1 MRARGI
7 LAILLVALVAV
18 SALVFAIGTLA
29 LTAVD
34 YLSRSGHAPTIE
46 DADLGTLEV
55 YDVLDD
61 ATLDPLPSGLSA
73 TVWATYV
80 RVVGAEYAGL
90 TMSTFQT
97 GSNEDSDTLAYV
109 IRADGDVDRWD
120 LAANLAYSDNQE
132 ELIATLVHEYA
143 HLLSLNAAEVE
154 PFVKQCETLDLDEG
168 CAVTDSYILEFER
181 QFWADYGA
189 DAPAP
194 TNIDDEVTAA
204 FYADHEDEF
213 VSEYAATNVVE
224 DFAESFM
231 VYVIE
236 PLPEHDETPT
246 ARKLLFFSD
255 YPELAEIRD
264 RIRAEFEGEFSAFR

>member
-7 LAILLVALVAV
+7 LALVLVAV
-18 SALVFAIGTLA
+18 VAVGALVFAVGTLA

-34 YLSRSGHAPTIE
+34 YLSRSGPAPTIE

-55 YDVLDD
+55 YNVLDN
-61 ATLDPLPSGLSA
+61 ATLDPLPSGLGA

-80 RVVGAEYAGL
+80 RIVGAEYAGT

-109 IRADGDVDRWD
+109 IRADRDVQRWD
-120 LAANLAYSDNQE
+120 LAANLAHSEDQP

-143 HLLSLNAAEVE
+143 HILSLNAEQVA
-154 PFVKQCETLDLDEG
+154 PLAKSCDTLDLDEG
-168 CAVTDSYILEFER
+168 CAEADSYILEFER
-181 QFWADYGA
+181 EFWAEYGD
-189 DAPAP
+189 DAPDP
-194 TNIDDEVTAA
+194 TNVDDEITAA
-204 FYADHEDEF
+204 FYADHEEDF

-231 VYVIE
+231 LFVLE
-236 PLPEHDETPT
+236 PLPDDSDTPT
-246 ARKLLFFSD
+246 ARKLLFFSG
-255 YPELAEIRD
+255 YPELTEIRD
-264 RIRAEFEGEFSAFR
+264 RIRAEFDGEF